1 MKRRSQLATLVAM
14 LAMVVAG
21 TALAPQA
28 QSQQQT
34 RVKIVST
41 LPMTGSSL
49 GQTQTIVNAIRQ
61 ALEDRNYTVCNG
73 TVRVDYQIYDDATA
87 AAGKWDPAQVASN
100 ANKIVADRDVVA
112 VIGHFNS
119 GATKISLP
127 ILNKANLAM
136 VSPANTYAGLTKP
149 GLGEQGEPE
158 VYYP

>member
-100 ANKIVADRDVVA
+100 ANKIVADRDVV
-112 VIGHFNS
+112 
-119 GATKISLP
+119 
-127 ILNKANLAM
+127 
-136 VSPANTYAGLTKP
+136 
-149 GLGEQGEPE
+149 
-158 VYYP
+158 